1 MIDKNLNMDRF
12 CVVPFV
18 QLNTRGKGDARVCCS
33 IDGLNYGIPKEL
45 TLDQVN
51 DDTYNGKT
59 TPVFNLQYD
68 DISDLW
74 NSDFMRDFRMKMLN
88 GEYIP
93 NCEFCYRMENSGLS
107 SKRLGKNKI
116 FLEKAMPFLQDY
128 FEKQGYVDKMP
139 QWWEIRLSTKCNLSC
154 IMCAPSL
161 STMMYKEYAQWKKKG
176 IGSQYTNGALAIAQ
190 DSGEEFLS
198 KSKFFRDQ
206 VTSNLQHVLYMEFRG
221 GEVFADKESIDF
233 IEAISETEYAAGIT
247 LDISTN
253 ATLLTDR
260 VINILNKFKGGKLRL
275 SIDAYKE
282 EDEWI
287 RYHTEWD
294 AVMSSMD
301 TMDNLHSDWMF
312 LTQTTVQFLNCLTL
326 DRLVEFFND
335 YIIKKQDKR
344 FFLGFT
350 SVRGKDWLR
359 HEMVPNYL
367 REQAVE
373 KLKKLKQEL
382 PIFQSEWPTSPRLLI
397 GIDQLIAVLSDEEY
411 KDDYK
416 KELAPKA
423 QNFFETLTRVR
434 QADYFERFP
443 HIIESLGEHYE
454 RS

>member
-1 MIDKNLNMDRF
+1 MTELNMDRF

-33 IDGLNYGIPKEL
+33 IDGLNYGIPKKL
-45 TLDQVN
+45 TLDEVN
-51 DDTYNGKT
+51 PNTYNGKDT
-59 TPVFNLQYD
+59 EVYNLQHD

-74 NSDFMRDFRMKMLN
+74 NSDFMKDFRQKMLA

-116 FLEKAMPFLQDY
+116 FLERTLPFLQDY
-128 FEKQGYVDKMP
+128 ANANGHVDKMP

-161 STMMYKEYAQWKKKG
+161 STMMYKEYAKWRKDG
-176 IGSQYTNGALAIAQ
+176 TGSQYTNGALAIAE

-198 KSKFFRDQ
+198 KSEFFRDQ

-233 IEAISETEYAAGIT
+233 IEAVSYTEYAAGIT

-253 ATLLTDR
+253 ATL
-260 VINILNKFKGGKLRL
+260 INQRIVDILNRFKGGKLRL

-282 EDEWI
+282 ADEWI
-287 RYHTEWD
+287 RYHTDWD
-294 AVMSSMD
+294 AVMSSMKI
-301 TMDNLHSDWMF
+301 MHGLHSKWKF

-326 DRLVEFFND
+326 DELVVFFND
-335 YIIKKQDKR
+335 YIIEQHDER

-359 HEMVPNYL
+359 HEMVPNAI
-367 REQAVE
+367 REPAVE
-373 KLKKLKQEL
+373 RMRELKRTL
-382 PIFQSEWPTSPRLLI
+382 PIFQSTWKNAEQLNKAM
-397 GIDQLIAVLSDEEY
+397 DQLISVLSDTEYTEEA
-411 KDDYK
+411 KV
-416 KELAPKA
+416 ELAPKA
-423 QNFFETLTRVR
+423 RNFFETLTRVR
-434 QADYFERFP
+434 KKDYFAKFP
-443 HIIESLGEHYE
+443 HINQSIA
-454 RS
+454 

>member
-1 MIDKNLNMDRF
+1 MTELNMDRF

-33 IDGLNYGIPKEL
+33 IDGLNYGIPKKL
-45 TLDQVN
+45 TLDECN
-51 DDTYNGKT
+51 DETYNGKT
-59 TPVFNLQYD
+59 TDVFNLQND

-74 NSDFMRDFRMKMLN
+74 NSDFMRDFRQKMLA

-116 FLEKAMPFLQDY
+116 FLERTLPFLQDY
-128 FEKQGYVDKMP
+128 ANANGHVDKMP

-161 STMMYKEYAQWKKKG
+161 STMMYKEYAKWRKDG
-176 IGSQYTNGALAIAQ
+176 TGSGYTNGALAIAE

-198 KSKFFRDQ
+198 KSEFFRDQ

-233 IEAISETEYAAGIT
+233 IEAVSHTEYAAGIT

-253 ATLLTDR
+253 ATL
-260 VINILNKFKGGKLRL
+260 INKRIVDILNRFKGGKLRL

-282 EDEWI
+282 ADEWI
-287 RYHTEWD
+287 RYHTNWN
-294 AVMSSMD
+294 AVMSSMEI
-301 TMDNLHSDWMF
+301 MHGLHAKWKF

-326 DRLVEFFND
+326 DELVVFFND
-335 YIIKKQDKR
+335 YIMEQQDER

-359 HEMVPNYL
+359 HEMVPNSI
-367 REQAVE
+367 REPAVE
-373 KLKKLKQEL
+373 RMRELKRTL
-382 PIFQSEWPTSPRLLI
+382 PIFQTNWKNSEQLNKAM
-397 GIDQLIAVLSDEEY
+397 DQLISVLSDKEYTEEA
-411 KDDYK
+411 KQ
-416 KELAPKA
+416 ELAPKA
-423 QNFFETLTRVR
+423 RNFFETLTRVR
-434 QADYFERFP
+434 KKDYFVQFP
-443 HIIESLGEHYE
+443 HINQSIA
-454 RS
+454 

>member
-1 MIDKNLNMDRF
+1 MSREVNSDLF

-33 IDGLNYGIPKEL
+33 IDGLDYGIPKEL

-51 DDTYNGKT
+51 EETYNGKT

-88 GEYIP
+88 GEKIK

-107 SKRLGKNKI
+107 SKRLGKNKL
-116 FLEKAMPFLQDY
+116 FLDKAMPFLQDY
-128 FEKQGYVDKMP
+128 FDKKGYVDKMP

-161 STMMYKEYAQWKKKG
+161 STMMYKEYAQWRKKG
-176 IGSQYTNGALAIAQ
+176 IGSDYTAGALAVAEKA
-190 DSGEEFLS
+190 GEEFLS
-198 KSKFFRDQ
+198 KSEFFREQ
-206 VTSNLQHVLYMEFRG
+206 INKNLEHVVFMEFRG

-233 IEAISETEYAAGIT
+233 IDSISQTDYASGIT

-253 ATLLTDR
+253 ATLLTKR
-260 VINILNKFKGGKLRL
+260 VIKILNRFKGGKLRL

-282 EDEWI
+282 EDEYI
-287 RYHTEWD
+287 RYHTDWD
-294 AVMSSMD
+294 AVMKSMEV
-301 TMDNLHSDWMF
+301 MDGLHDGWMF

-326 DRLVEFFND
+326 DRLVYFFND
-335 YIIKKQDKR
+335 YIISKQDKR

-359 HEMVPNYL
+359 HEMVPNHL
-367 REQAVE
+367 RDKAIGKLR
-373 KLKKLKQEL
+373 KLKKEL
-382 PIFQSEWPTSPRLLI
+382 PIFQPDWDTSTRMLY
-397 GIDQLIAVLSDEEY
+397 GIDQLIAVLSDKEY
-411 KDDYK
+411 DEDYK
-416 KELAPKA
+416 KLMSPKA

-434 QADYFERFP
+434 KKDYFERFP
-443 HIIESLGEHYE
+443 HIIESLGPYYYE
-454 RS
+454 PK

>member
-1 MIDKNLNMDRF
+1 MNKEDLNMDRF

-33 IDGLNYGIPKEL
+33 IDGLNYGIPKSL
-45 TLDQVN
+45 TLDECN
-51 DDTYNGKT
+51 DETYNGKT
-59 TPVFNLQYD
+59 TDVFNLQND

-74 NSDFMRDFRMKMLN
+74 NSDFMKDFRLKMLA

-107 SKRLGKNKI
+107 SKRLGKNRI
-116 FLEKAMPFLQDY
+116 FLEKALPFLQDY
-128 FEKQGYVDKMP
+128 ANANGHVDKMP
-139 QWWEIRLSTKCNLSC
+139 QWWEIRLITKCNLSC

-161 STMMYKEYAQWKKKG
+161 STMMYKEYAKWKKQG
-176 IGSQYTNGALAIAQ
+176 IGSQYTDGALAIAQ

-198 KSKFFRDQ
+198 KSEFFRDQ

-282 EDEWI
+282 DDEWI
-287 RYHTEWD
+287 RYHTDWD

-301 TMDNLHSDWMF
+301 TMDNLHEGWIF
-312 LTQTTVQFLNCLTL
+312 LTQTTVQLLNCLTL
-326 DRLVEFFND
+326 DKLIVFFND
-335 YIIKKQDKR
+335 YIIAKQDKR

-359 HEMVPNYL
+359 HEMVPLKL
-367 REQAVE
+367 REEAVA
-373 KLKKLKQEL
+373 KLNELRRTL
-382 PIFQSEWPTSPRLLI
+382 PIFQKDWETHGRMLYGL
-397 GIDQLIAVLSDEEY
+397 DQLVAVLSDAEY
-411 KDDYK
+411 TQEQKKD
-416 KELAPKA
+416 LSHRA

-434 QADYFERFP
+434 KKDYFERFP
-443 HIIESLGEHYE
+443 HIKESVA
-454 RS
+454 

>member
-1 MIDKNLNMDRF
+1 MTELNMDRF

-33 IDGLNYGIPKEL
+33 IDGLNYGIPKHL
-45 TLDQVN
+45 TLDEIN
-51 DDTYNGKT
+51 PETYNGKDT
-59 TPVFNLQYD
+59 EVFNLQND

-74 NSDFMRDFRMKMLN
+74 NSDFMRDFRRKMLA

-116 FLEKAMPFLQDY
+116 FLERTLPFLQDY
-128 FEKQGYVDKMP
+128 ANANGHVDKMP

-161 STMMYKEYAQWKKKG
+161 STMMYKEYAKWRKDG
-176 IGSQYTNGALAIAQ
+176 TGSKYTNGALAIAE

-198 KSKFFRDQ
+198 KSEFFRDQ

-233 IEAISETEYAAGIT
+233 IEAVSHTEYAAGIT

-253 ATLLTDR
+253 ATLINQR
-260 VINILNKFKGGKLRL
+260 VVDILNRFKGGKLRL

-282 EDEWI
+282 ADEWI
-287 RYHTEWD
+287 RYPTDWN
-294 AVMSSMD
+294 AVIKSMEI
-301 TMDNLHSDWMF
+301 MHGLHKGWKF

-326 DRLVEFFND
+326 DELIVFFND
-335 YIIKKQDKR
+335 YIMQQQDER

-359 HEMVPNYL
+359 HEMVPNSI
-367 REQAVE
+367 REPAVQRIRE
-373 KLKKLKQEL
+373 LKQTL
-382 PIFQSEWPTSPRLLI
+382 PIFKTNWKNSKQLNRA
-397 GIDQLIAVLSDEEY
+397 IDQLISVLSDTEYTEEA
-411 KDDYK
+411 KL
-416 KELAPKA
+416 ELAPKA
-423 QNFFETLTRVR
+423 RDFFETLTRVR
-434 QADYFERFP
+434 KKDYFEKFP
-443 HIIESLGEHYE
+443 HINQSIA
-454 RS
+454 